1 MCACLAVSVF
11 PGLSILVPRMAP
23 PVTLAVRADARDVP
37 YLSTAPQ
44 PRFEGVGFR
53 QGAVGGSL
61 SQRCLGGAERLDTA
75 DHGARGRSPAHSR
88 TGPGGTQRVPTSGSG
103 GWPDHLGG
111 GRPFSAQGSEVTGR
125 GNCETRALCVVQPTA
140 AWREAPDMVVVHAD
154 VSTDLNPDCVAV
166 QAPRVAVGAYELDEA
181 SGERRGRL
189 YLYDC
194 ARTDVS
200 SASLAPLSQADY
212 PGILDLAWLPP
223 RLVGEKQVLAL
234 CLANGQVASAECTDH
249 TVAQSCA
256 AEVSRGGLALSL
268 DLSPYSEVLAVSSS
282 QGEVCLLQVGISR
295 ALRGFLAPEV
305 TLDMRLNISP
315 CYTAAKKSC
324 VGSQVT
330 ESTMTSIAKWQAHE
344 LEVWCCAFDR
354 WQVSLAASS
363 LPCGV
368 RPDYDHMSKTCGL
381 SKAEHVEIVAVAA
394 CLWKRL
400 CMILL
405 HMLSRP
411 MCYTVVQMIAS

>member
-1 MCACLAVSVF
+1 
-11 PGLSILVPRMAP
+11 
-23 PVTLAVRADARDVP
+23 
-37 YLSTAPQ
+37 
-44 PRFEGVGFR
+44 
-53 QGAVGGSL
+53 
-61 SQRCLGGAERLDTA
+61 
-75 DHGARGRSPAHSR
+75 
-88 TGPGGTQRVPTSGSG
+88 
-103 GWPDHLGG
+103 
-111 GRPFSAQGSEVTGR
+111 
-125 GNCETRALCVVQPTA
+125 
-140 AWREAPDMVVVHAD
+140 MVVVHTD
-154 VSTDLNPDCVAV
+154 VTTDLNPDCVAV

-200 SASLAPLSQADY
+200 SASLASLCQADY
-212 PGILDLAWLPP
+212 PGILDLAWLPS

-234 CLANGQVASAECTDH
+234 CLANGQVASAECTDR

-256 AEVSRGGLALSL
+256 AEVSHGGLALSL

-295 ALRGFLAPEV
+295 ALRGFLAPEI
-305 TLDMRLNISP
+305 TLGMRLKIIP
-315 CYTAAKKSC
+315 CHTIAKSC

-354 WQVSLAASS
+354 WQVSLAAYS

-368 RPDYDHMSKTCGL
+368 RPYYDHMSKTCSL
-381 SKAEHVEIVAVAA
+381 SKAEHVEIVASAA
-394 CLWKRL
+394 CLWKRT
-400 CMILL
+400 L
-405 HMLSRP
+405 HDSAAHAEQAHVLYSGADDCKLSVWDTRAHP
-411 MCYTVVQMIAS
+411 RSLITDCR